1 MTGGDTCRDCR
12 GRRRK
17 FNPNKECRNE
27 EAFVQAGYDWPGQGR
42 LGTKIADLRVNGKE
56 LGKRP
61 VGDR

>member
-27 EAFVQAGYDWPGQGR
+27 EAFNQAEYDGPGQGR
-42 LGTKIADLRVNGKE
+42 LGTEIAVLSVNHKE
-56 LGKRP
+56 LGSRA